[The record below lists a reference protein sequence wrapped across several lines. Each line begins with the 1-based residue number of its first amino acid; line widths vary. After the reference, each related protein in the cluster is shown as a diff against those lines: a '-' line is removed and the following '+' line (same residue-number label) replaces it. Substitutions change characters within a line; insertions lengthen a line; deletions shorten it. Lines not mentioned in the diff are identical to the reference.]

1 MKTKYST
8 EIKIW
13 SRIGYTPIT
22 HRVGSFCDVLLETNI
37 LVENPEEAKE
47 RLSKLMK
54 ATSHAASGYYYI
66 SEYPNQNVRSYFTH
80 Q

>member
-1 MKTKYST
+1 MNPKYET

-22 HRVGSFCDVLLETNI
+22 HRVGSFCDVLLETTI

-47 RLSKLMK
+47 KLAQLMK
-54 ATSHAASGYYYI
+54 ATHHAASGYYYI
-66 SEYPNQNVRSYFTH
+66 SEYPNQNVRSYFT
-80 Q
+80 QQ